1 MNYPLPGLFVGFVLT
16 FAAAMAVGELIARLG
31 FPLPASEKRIGQ
43 IDGLRGFLCLA
54 VMFHHF
60 VVWMQ
65 MARLGGG
72 WSTPTIN
79 FFQMIGSGAVA
90 LFFMATGLLFYPRI
104 RAGFSAN
111 NWPSIF
117 VSRLF
122 RIVPLSIVA
131 VVMVTGV
138 VMFHTGRGLDEAYP
152 GAALQWVAA
161 TGMPPLLGYADSA
174 RVSAYVLWTLNME
187 WIFYLLALPACA
199 LLMELFHRRRWP
211 SWTLPIVL
219 ILAGVVLKEAF
230 HGVTFWKYLPMFA
243 TGMLAFELSCRPV
256 IARRLQSRSAT
267 WAALASLAFAAV
279 VFKSPLDLAWPFL
292 AAFFMAVA
300 CGNDLGGLLRS
311 RAAVVLGEC
320 SYGMYLMHGMFL
332 FLLFTH
338 GKALTDPVPTP
349 FLPLFLPLLVLILAP
364 LVSTTY
370 LLVERPGMK
379 TGHSLARRLRK
390 SAHHKAP
397 AAAPPDRAIVTP
409 PAGSPANRGNP
420 PADHARTEAL
430 RP

>member
-1 MNYPLPGLFVGFVLT
+1 MSYPIPGLLT
-16 FAAAMAVGELIARLG
+16 GLFLFFLGAILVADAVARLG
-31 FPLPASEKRIGQ
+31 FPLPAGEKRIGQ

-65 MARLGGG
+65 IARLGGE
-72 WSTPTIN
+72 WSQPTIN

-104 RAGFSAN
+104 RAGFAAN

-131 VVMVTGV
+131 VAMVTAV
-138 VMFHTGRGLDEAYP
+138 VMFHTGRGLDESYP
-152 GAALQWVAA
+152 DAALRWITA

-199 LLMELFHRRRWP
+199 LLMDLFRSRRWP
-211 SWTLPIVL
+211 SWTLPLFLMLAGIVL
-219 ILAGVVLKEAF
+219 KKTF
-230 HGVTFWKYLPMFA
+230 HDVIFWKYLPMFA
-243 TGMLAFELSCRPV
+243 TGMLAFELQSRPD
-256 IARRLQSRSAT
+256 IARRLQSHRVT
-267 WAALASLAFAAV
+267 WAALASLAFAII

-292 AAFFMAVA
+292 AFFFVAVA
-300 CGNDLGGLLRS
+300 CGNDMGGLLRS

-320 SYGMYLMHGMFL
+320 SYGMYLMHGMLL

-338 GKALTDPVPTP
+338 GKALTDPVSTA
-349 FLPLFLPLLVLILAP
+349 FLPLFLPLLAMLLVP

-370 LLVERPGMK
+370 LLIERPGMK

-390 SAHHKAP
+390 FSHHRATSGGEGLSQP
-397 AAAPPDRAIVTP
+397 AK
-409 PAGSPANRGNP
+409 P
-420 PADHARTEAL
+420 PADLENPAAVRSQTEAL
-430 RP
+430 RG

>member
-1 MNYPLPGLFVGFVLT
+1 MSYPIPGLLAGLFLYFLGAILVADGV
-16 FAAAMAVGELIARLG
+16 ARLG
-31 FPLPASEKRIGQ
+31 FPLPAGEKRIGQ

-65 MARLGGG
+65 IARLGGR
-72 WSTPTIN
+72 WEQPTIN

-117 VSRLF
+117 VSRVF
-122 RIVPLSIVA
+122 RIIPLSIVA
-131 VVMVTGV
+131 VSMVTGV
-138 VMFHTGRGLDEAYP
+138 IMFHTGRGLDEAYP
-152 GAALQWVAA
+152 EMAFRWITA
-161 TGMPPLLGYADSA
+161 TGMPPLLGYEDSA

-211 SWTLPIVL
+211 SWTLPVVL
-219 ILAGVVLKEAF
+219 ILAGIVLKKAF
-230 HGVTFWKYLPMFA
+230 HDVAFWKYLPMFA
-243 TGMLAFELSCRPV
+243 TGMLSFELSVRPDIARWFQSRPV
-256 IARRLQSRSAT
+256 T
-267 WAALASLAFAAV
+267 FAALASLLFAVV

-292 AAFFMAVA
+292 AFFFMAVA

-332 FLLFTH
+332 FLLFNH
-338 GKALTDPVPTP
+338 GQALTNPVSTP
-349 FLPLFLPLLVLILAP
+349 LLPLFLPLLALVLVP

-379 TGHSLARRLRK
+379 TGHYLARRLRK
-390 SAHHKAP
+390 SAHRKAP
-397 AAAPPDRAIVTP
+397 AGSAA
-409 PAGSPANRGNP
+409 
-420 PADHARTEAL
+420 
-430 RP
+430 